1 LSNSL
6 VVMKYTDAPA
16 RVSVVIAAYNAEA
29 FLADCLSSVLAQSH
43 CPAEVIVVDDGSKD
57 GTGNVARSFGDRVTY
72 LCQQNAGP
80 AAARNRGILA
90 ARNEWIAFIDSDDM
104 WKPWR
109 LEREL
114 KLARKTGADV
124 VCADAEFLSYETGA
138 SWLTSIG
145 LKQKLEVIAE
155 DGILPDPA
163 SLLLKFGC
171 FVTTSTLLV
180 RRPCLLDAGL
190 FDETFRVGE
199 DFELFFRLALQYRFA
214 IELSPLAVRRI
225 HDENISRDRHR
236 WVTDAIRIREKI
248 ESYLLGPEQEWM
260 RAMLRQDKAHCYRE
274 LGSLSLQRGEVRH
287 ARESWATSL
296 GLRISPVVCAYWL
309 STFLP
314 ASWVRALRKLR
325 YQERLT

>member
-1 LSNSL
+1 MES
-6 VVMKYTDAPA
+6 P
-16 RVSVVIAAYNAEA
+16 
-29 FLADCLSSVLAQSH
+29 
-43 CPAEVIVVDDGSKD
+43 G
-57 GTGNVARSFGDRVTY
+57 
-72 LCQQNAGP
+72 
-80 AAARNRGILA
+80 
-90 ARNEWIAFIDSDDM
+90 
-104 WKPWR
+104 R

-114 KLARKTGADV
+114 KLARKTDADV
-124 VCADAEFLSYETGA
+124 VCADAEFLSYATGA
-138 SWLTSIG
+138 TWLTSIG

-155 DGILPDPA
+155 NGILPDPA
-163 SLLLKFGC
+163 SLLLKLGC

-180 RRPCLLDAGL
+180 RRPCLLNAGL

-248 ESYLLGPEQEWM
+248 ESYLLDPEQERM

-274 LGSLSLQRGEVRH
+274 LGSLSLQRDEVRH

-296 GLRISPVVCAYWL
+296 RLRISPIVCAYWL

-314 ASWVRALRKLR
+314 ASWVQALRKLR
-325 YQERLT
+325 YQERLP